1 MQQQFLA
8 HFVIDI
14 IGIAHFIYI
23 YVYGS
28 EMICNLTCDNRLL
41 MMIPPKMRLV
51 PLFFFFFFF
60 VQNALVFVILI
71 IEYSR
76 GPPPPPV
83 PKARSVVWESLPHF
97 NRNRVYQKNQNGQ
110 IVVSPRKVQSI
121 IEIDERNGRA
131 VARPFRS
138 SISHFV

>member
-76 GPPPPPV
+76 APPPPV
-83 PKARSVVWESLPHF
+83 PKARFVWSLY
-97 NRNRVYQKNQNGQ
+97 R
-110 IVVSPRKVQSI
+110 IL
-121 IEIDERNGRA
+121 IEIM
-131 VARPFRS
+131 
-138 SISHFV
+138 SIKKPELTNCGFPKKILIDDYHYYYWKVSTYIK